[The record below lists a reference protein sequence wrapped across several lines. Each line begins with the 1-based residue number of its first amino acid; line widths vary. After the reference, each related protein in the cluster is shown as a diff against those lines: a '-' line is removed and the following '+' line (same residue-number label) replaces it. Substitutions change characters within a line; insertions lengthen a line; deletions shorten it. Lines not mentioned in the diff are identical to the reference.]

1 MITTDLGSATGSYI
15 PNCSGTY
22 NPCSEAEKAKAV
34 GMPVPDSITA
44 KCVQFKA
51 ACGRSA
57 DMAAV
62 KASVTKYM
70 SATSPAAATGSRYQP
85 TTASA
90 GDAPVDV
97 SGGTYTDPTTGEAI
111 DPATG
116 LPVKPWYMRPTTWLI
131 GGAVLVGVWILKR

>member
-22 NPCSEAEKAKAV
+22 NPCSEAEKAKSV

-70 SATSPAAATGSRYQP
+70 TATTPTAATGSRYQP
-85 TTASA
+85 TASTST
-90 GDAPVDV
+90 GDTPINVTE
-97 SGGTYTDPTTGEAI
+97 GLPTNGETI

-116 LPVKPWYMRPTTWLI
+116 LPVVPWYMNKTYWLI
-131 GGAVLVGVWILKR
+131 GGAVLVGVWLLKR